1 MRAAQIE
8 ELLSG
13 LGCDRVHSA
22 SSGRGPI
29 VRSTCPLAFWK
40 HSGARDKKPSFAV
53 FVADRD
59 ASYVRCLACGFK
71 GDLNTLVLTVQKRSG
86 RDLSKMWLFVQEN
99 DRADLGTRLEKKK
112 AGAGLYSIPEETVS
126 SGPRDMSW
134 NTGPDLSDLIAQA
147 DAIPVMNQE
156 HSVHVDRMISCLND
170 ESLEYLKGSEKGER
184 RLTDETIAR
193 WQLGWHPGARRI
205 GIPQYDRN
213 ERLVNLSGRY
223 LETPFDQW
231 EPPKWMHARNFRKE
245 YFLFGEDKFEISD
258 KGDGTA
264 FVVEGMFDAVYLDQ
278 EGIPNVGAM
287 CGAFLSKFQCEKFVR
302 WFDHLVVIPDG
313 DIKGYEAKDRIL
325 ESVGSR
331 ISVSWYETPM
341 GTDPDELSDKQIS
354 EIKNRFLS

>member
-1 MRAAQIE
+1 MRSTQIE
-8 ELLSG
+8 ELLRS
-13 LGCDRVHSA
+13 LGCDRIHAATGS
-22 SSGRGPI
+22 RGPM
-29 VRSTCPLAFWK
+29 VRATCPLAFWK

-53 FVADRD
+53 FVEDKDVSRAN
-59 ASYVRCLACGFK
+59 CLACGFK
-71 GDLNTLVLTVQKRSG
+71 GDLNTLVLMIQRRSG
-86 RDLSKMWLFVQEN
+86 RDLSKMWLFVQQN
-99 DRADLGTRLEKKK
+99 DKADLGTRLEKKK
-112 AGAGLYSIPEETVS
+112 GGAGLYSIPDSTPS
-126 SGPRDMSW
+126 KPMDMSW

-156 HSVHVDRMISCLND
+156 HVWHVDKMVSCLND
-170 ESLEYLKGSEKGER
+170 ESLAYLKGSGKGER

-213 ERLVNLSGRY
+213 DRLVNLSGRY

-245 YFLFGEDKFEISD
+245 YFLFGEDKFEISE

-264 FVVEGMFDAVYLDQ
+264 FVVEGMFDAAYLDQ

-287 CGAFLSKFQCEKFVR
+287 CGAFLSKYQCEKFVR

-325 ESVGSR
+325 DTVGSR

-354 EIKNRFLS
+354 EIKSRFLS